1 MIMIIINRMTS
12 VRIQT
17 TSTNYSEHYYEIP
30 KFKESIMR
38 STIRPTF
45 TSFCSN
51 ISKEHMFCFAK
62 CDHKTIVQK
71 NMTTKHSKYVPD
83 HFFVRFVVRFFNK
96 TEYIFGFFFH
106 SVHFFCVFVCFFG
119 HVCVFSGYMCVFVIF
134 GVFRLFLYCI
144 YFGKLSKCQMFR
156 QKEVYS
162 R

>member
-1 MIMIIINRMTS
+1 MTS

-83 HFFVRFVVRFFNK
+83 HFFVRFVARFFNK
-96 TEYIFGFFFH
+96 TEYIFGFFFVFFIF
-106 SVHFFCVFVCFFG
+106 SVFLYVFWAW
-119 HVCVFSGYMCVFVIF
+119 VCVFWAYVCVRFIRGFPSFSVLY
-134 GVFRLFLYCI
+134 LFWQIVEMPNVQTKRGLW
-144 YFGKLSKCQMFR
+144 QMSSVCF
-156 QKEVYS
+156 
-162 R
+162 

>member
-1 MIMIIINRMTS
+1 MRAVSMFSSNDTIKYAILVLHPNIQLILVIDNIHEYLLLVMIMIIINRMTS

-96 TEYIFGFFFH
+96 TEYIFGFFFVFFIF
-106 SVHFFCVFVCFFG
+106 SV
-119 HVCVFSGYMCVFVIF
+119 
-134 GVFRLFLYCI
+134 FLYV
-144 YFGKLSKCQMFR
+144 FWA
-156 QKEVYS
+156 
-162 R
+162 